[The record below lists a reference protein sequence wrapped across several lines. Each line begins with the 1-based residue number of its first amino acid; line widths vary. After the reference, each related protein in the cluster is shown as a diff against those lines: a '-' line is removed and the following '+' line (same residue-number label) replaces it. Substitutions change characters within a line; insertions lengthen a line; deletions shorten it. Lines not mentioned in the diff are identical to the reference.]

1 METLRNVEEWKP
13 MMKPALDSKTSEFK
27 LLGYSQAT
35 NDDIWNC
42 LVQKVW
48 KGNPSKRLYEV
59 AQDIFH
65 LAANMYMSYLTL
77 HAYQDDD
84 LMASIAALTGGS
96 EAERTDQ

>member
-1 METLRNVEEWKP
+1 MEIVRNVDDWKTLL
-13 MMKPALDSKTSEFK
+13 KPALDSKTSELK

-59 AQDIFH
+59 TQDIFH
-65 LAANMYMSYLTL
+65 LASNVYMSYLTVS
-77 HAYQDDD
+77 AYQDDD
-84 LMASIAALTGGS
+84 LIASIAALTGDKQS
-96 EAERTDQ
+96 IDE